1 MSHNI
6 DGNYVAEDTTKEIM
20 ILMGKEL
27 VGLMNSNHT
36 IAHQHDNNMI
46 LQEKYEKN
54 KDEIA
59 KATRSC
65 ICALLSFNVNRNQSD
80 KETKQK
86 YFDQEMNR
94 LERNK
99 EEGLV
104 LMKKRVTNKKTEQEA
119 VIMYNTRAQTLFHY
133 TIEICRENIHAL
145 TIVRQMK
152 EEMKELK
159 EQLQDILDTQEALQK
174 NKKKSMWAL
183 RNSYTVEDLDL

>member
-27 VGLMNSNHT
+27 VGLINSNHT

-46 LQEKYEKN
+46 SEEEYQCNINQNENYTL
-54 KDEIA
+54 DCIWA
-59 KATRSC
+59 LRSC
-65 ICALLSFNVNRNQSD
+65 IL
-80 KETKQK
+80 
-86 YFDQEMNR
+86 
-94 LERNK
+94 NK
-99 EEGLV
+99 EKCDVQIKDASLCEFLDKFRTNI
-104 LMKKRVTNKKTEQEA
+104 KKGRLLYIQREKDQKIEQEA
-119 VIMYNTRAQTLFHY
+119 VIMYNSHAQRLFHY
-133 TIEICRENIHAL
+133 TIAICEENIHAL
-145 TIVRQMK
+145 NIVREMK

-159 EQLQDILDTQEALQK
+159 ERLERIIDTQEELQK